1 MFLKGRTHPPSSRSL
16 LILLLVFAVLFSSLG
31 QTWAQSRPALLGSSS
46 ALPSSST
53 PASSGIVTAI
63 CEPPPI
69 CFQSK
74 EARQAYAQQHQCQFL
89 EDVCEKTPA
98 SADNKGAPTADQGFW
113 SGLWG
118 SVSSGLTYGYEF
130 GKGLFSGLKGQ
141 ITDIIDLISN
151 PLEVAQGLAALGK
164 AFYDDPK
171 GTLVIL
177 GELLGQGAV
186 DTITKATQCGAY
198 DLGKVIG
205 SYVSPAVMLKLATRL
220 GKYSGKL
227 GDAVKATKL
236 ELGCASFAAGTLVW
250 TAQGMVPI
258 ETVAQGAMVAS
269 RHDALWSDAP
279 QRVDNTFGRMAP
291 RYRVLRTEFE
301 SIRLTD
307 EHPLWVQ
314 GKGWTAAQD
323 LTDEDVLASAQGDA
337 LVLENTPVA
346 QPLRVYNFS
355 VDQTHN
361 YFVGASGLWAHNA
374 KCELTRTADIQNTTY
389 KLLDRGQK
397 GFKGELVVREALEA
411 KGYTVIKAVGKHD
424 GAYDAWKGK
433 GGIDGIYK
441 DKDGNY
447 VIVES
452 KATGGV
458 KPSDPEGCVA
468 GLCKL
473 TGGERQMSTEWLLK
487 RIKGDESIPQAERD
501 AIQAAIKNGNAKR
514 IYAQTDDAGTTF
526 HEINSTGT
534 KDATIGKTWNP

>member
-1 MFLKGRTHPPSSRSL
+1 
-16 LILLLVFAVLFSSLG
+16 
-31 QTWAQSRPALLGSSS
+31 
-46 ALPSSST
+46 
-53 PASSGIVTAI
+53 
-63 CEPPPI
+63 
-69 CFQSK
+69 
-74 EARQAYAQQHQCQFL
+74 
-89 EDVCEKTPA
+89 
-98 SADNKGAPTADQGFW
+98 
-113 SGLWG
+113 
-118 SVSSGLTYGYEF
+118 
-130 GKGLFSGLKGQ
+130 
-141 ITDIIDLISN
+141 
-151 PLEVAQGLAALGK
+151 
-164 AFYDDPK
+164 
-171 GTLVIL
+171 
-177 GELLGQGAV
+177 
-186 DTITKATQCGAY
+186 
-198 DLGKVIG
+198 
-205 SYVSPAVMLKLATRL
+205 
-220 GKYSGKL
+220 
-227 GDAVKATKL
+227 
-236 ELGCASFAAGTLVW
+236 
-250 TAQGMVPI
+250 MVPI

-279 QRVDNTFGRMAP
+279 QRVDNTFGRTAP

-323 LTDEDVLASAQGDA
+323 LTDEDVLASAHGDA

-389 KLLDRGQK
+389 KLLDRAQK

-473 TGGERQMSTEWLLK
+473 KGGERQMSREWIET
-487 RIKGDESIPQAERD
+487 RIRADDSLSKAEQD
-501 AIQAAIKNGNAKR
+501 LIIDGFENGKTKR
-514 IYAQTDDAGTTF
+514 IYAQTDDKGTTF
-526 HEINSTGT
+526 HEVIDRNGFKNDAEIGT
-534 KDATIGKTWNP
+534 ELWNQ